1 MGIQAMSV
9 HDSRHGVSSLPET
22 FASRWR
28 VLAILAVCV
37 VLTMTPWF
45 SATAIISQLREAWG
59 LSNSAAAWLTIA
71 VQIGFVIGAV
81 GASALGLSDMV
92 PPKTLMVAGAAGAAA
107 ANGCILL
114 AEDVW
119 TAIGLRM
126 LTGVFLAGVYPPAL
140 KLVATWFASGR
151 GLALGTLVGALTL
164 GSAAPHLIN
173 GVGGLQWD
181 IVIASTTAATL
192 VGGVIVALFVQ
203 EGPYPFPRAAFRPRQ
218 AMHIFRN
225 RGIVL
230 ASLGYFGH
238 MWELYAMW
246 AWYLAFAREYLGGR
260 GHDGQIMG
268 SLLSFTVIAMGALG
282 CVAGGL
288 FGDRWGRTALTS
300 VMMALSGGCALVA
313 GLAFDGPAW
322 LFILIGLVWGFT
334 VVADSAQF
342 SAIVTEVGDPQLVG
356 TALTLQLGLGFIL
369 TVPTIWLLPLAAD
382 LFRSWQWA
390 FLILLPGPCLGII
403 AMLALRRLPEAR
415 RIAGGKR

>member
-1 MGIQAMSV
+1 MGAQPMDAQAGRCGAS
-9 HDSRHGVSSLPET
+9 GLPEAS
-22 FASRWR
+22 ASRWW
-28 VLAILAVCV
+28 VLATLAVCV
-37 VLTMTPWF
+37 VLTMTTWF
-45 SATAIISQLREAWG
+45 SATAVIPQLRDAWG

-81 GASALGLSDMV
+81 GASVLGLSDV
-92 PPKTLMVAGAAGAAA
+92 VSPKTLMVAGAMGAAV

-114 AEDVW
+114 ADSAW
-119 TAIGLRM
+119 TAMGLRM
-126 LTGVFLAGVYPPAL
+126 LTGVFLAGVYPPSL
-140 KLVATWFASGR
+140 KLIATWFASGR

-164 GSAAPHLIN
+164 GSAAPHLVN
-173 GVGGLQWD
+173 GVGGLQWE

-192 VGGVIVALFVQ
+192 AGALIVALFVQ
-203 EGPYPFPRAAFRPRQ
+203 EGPYPFPRAAFHPRQ
-218 AMHIFRN
+218 AAHIFRN

-246 AWYLAFAREYLGGR
+246 AWYLAFAREYLSGR

-268 SLLSFTVIAMGALG
+268 SLLSFAVIAMGALG

-288 FGDRWGRTALTS
+288 FGDRWGRATLTS

-313 GLAFDGPAW
+313 GFAFDGPAW

-342 SAIVTEVGDPQLVG
+342 SAVVTEVGNPQFVG

-390 FLILLPGPCLGII
+390 FLILLPGPCLGVI

-415 RIAGGKR
+415 KIAGGKR